1 MAEPPTER
9 ASIVLPQGPQVADSP
24 AGSLSGWLLVLC
36 GLVLGVDWLF
46 PMRGALTVG
55 LTVAIS
61 VLWVPWAIQVFRRQ
75 TPALAGVPPF
85 GPSRPGRSNLPMHL
99 GVIALGGGFLAAK
112 WLLLYYSGGAEPD
125 YAGSSQTYTLALALV
140 MAFGLAGRSLR
151 LARFLAVASQHPARL
166 MALSFGIAGVVG
178 ALLLS
183 LPMSMETM
191 QRVSLVD
198 NLFMAFSAVC
208 VTGLSVTNISETY
221 TLFGEIVLCALIQIG
236 GLGIMVLSAALAVV
250 AGQRLRVKSSA
261 VLAEM
266 VDATS
271 LASLRRTVLMICVF
285 TLIIEGIGAAV
296 LHAEFQRYPELA
308 QLSGHPLS
316 GPGDALWAAI
326 FHSVTAFCN
335 AGLSNIQGGLM
346 PLTGNSVVLFTLAA
360 LVVLGGIGFPVLDEL
375 ARAAFTK
382 LRGRRVP
389 MLSLNTRIALL
400 TSGILL
406 GVMAVAYGLLEWTAS
421 MGSLPYTD
429 RAIASVFQSAMT
441 RSAGFN
447 VVDVGAM
454 RPAALILT
462 CVAMFVGASPGST
475 GGGIKTTTLAA
486 LFAGLRA
493 ELRGTRPTLLN
504 RRLPDAVIRKAISV
518 SFLSMLFVTFGI
530 FLLLLFESHPPLALA
545 FEATSAFSTTGLS
558 TGITPHLSVPG
569 KLLITAMMFIGRI
582 GPLTLALAVSAKT
595 QERAL
600 ELPEERV
607 MIG

>member
-518 SFLSMLFVTFGI
+518 SFLSMVFVTFGI

>member
-326 FHSVTAFCN
+326 FHSITAFCN

-346 PLTGNSVVLFTLAA
+346 PLTGNSVVLFTLTA

-375 ARAAFTK
+375 TRAAFTK